1 MKADIINPF
10 LRSVSNVLS
19 TMAMLEV
26 TPGTPSIKNDTVSRG
41 DVSGI
46 IGMTTKTVNGSMAI
60 TFPKMIVFDIVN
72 RMLGEKVTEID
83 ATVTDL
89 VGELTNMIVGGA
101 KGLLE
106 ENGYDIGM
114 ATPVVVTGEDH
125 QIVHKAVG
133 KNILMPFK
141 CETGTFYV
149 EVCFEG

>member
-10 LRSVSNVLS
+10 LSSVSNVLS

-26 TPGTPSIKNDTVSRG
+26 SPGKPSIKKDNVSRG

-46 IGMTTKTVNGSMAI
+46 IGMTTETINGSMAI
-60 TFPKMIVFDIVN
+60 TFPKNVVFDIVN
-72 RMLGEKVTEID
+72 RMLGETVTEVD

-106 ENGYDIGM
+106 EKGYDIGM
-114 ATPVVVTGEDH
+114 ATPVVVTGKDH
-125 QIVHKAVG
+125 EVIHKASG
-133 KNILMPFK
+133 QNILMPFNT
-141 CETGTFYV
+141 EAGAFYV

>member
-10 LRSVSNVLS
+10 LKSVSNVLS

-26 TPGTPSIKNDTVSRG
+26 SPGTPSIKSDTISKG

-60 TFPKMIVFDIVN
+60 TFPDVVAFDIVN
-72 RMLGEKVTEID
+72 RMLGDKVTEID

-114 ATPVVVTGEDH
+114 ATPVVVTGKNHE
-125 QIVHKAVG
+125 IVHKAVG

-141 CETGTFYV
+141 SEAGTFYV